1 MISSKFCHLR
11 RLVFDQSSPVHP
23 VLESR
28 GGTVSVTEDG
38 RRRRRSTEILVSN
51 IGCCPTWEEY
61 VHELAVGGPGA
72 HLLDLPDLR
81 LQAPV
86 DPGQHVVSAG
96 DRVRLIGSAASV
108 YQGSVDT
115 SSYPCYTSCVWFLL
129 TLLQLLL
136 LQLLH
141 FIVDG
146 CCRY

>member
-1 MISSKFCHLR
+1 MI
-11 RLVFDQSSPVHP
+11 V
-23 VLESR
+23 
-28 GGTVSVTEDG
+28 
-38 RRRRRSTEILVSN
+38 
-51 IGCCPTWEEY
+51 CCPTWEEY

-96 DRVRLIGSAASV
+96 DRVSV
-108 YQGSVDT
+108 YQRSVDT
-115 SSYPCYTSCVWFLL
+115 PSYPCYTSCVWFLL